1 MGLLRV
7 LKENAQ
13 VRRLF
18 GKRELVII
26 QKQLLGVNLKESERT
41 RLSRDIRK
49 KFEVIESLMPFRE
62 EFRLKKGAEIKKL
75 VYEANEVIFESR
87 FFPKIKRIFLF
98 GSAAENKLMLTSDID
113 IGVEFDKITS
123 EEAIDFRKE
132 VLGKLNEKLDIEV
145 YNLLP
150 DKIREE
156 IKKNG
161 KILYERKDKG

>member
-1 MGLLRV
+1 MGILRA
-7 LKENAQ
+7 LKDNPN

-49 KFEVIESLMPFRE
+49 KFEVIEALLPFKE
-62 EFRLKKGAEIKKL
+62 EFKLKKSAEINKL
-75 VYEANEVIFESR
+75 INEMKEVIFESR
-87 FFPKIKRIFLF
+87 FFPKIKRILLF
-98 GSAAENKLMLTSDID
+98 GSAVEGKLMLTSDID
-113 IGVEFDKITS
+113 IAVEFDIVTS

-150 DKIREE
+150 GKIKEE
-156 IKKNG
+156 IKKKG
-161 KILYERKDKG
+161 KILYERKD